1 MWELEMGKGDVRSQ
15 GKDGTKCPQ
24 ITLLGRLARFQAEAA
39 LNPTLVCLLL
49 FKVQPGNTRLSES

>member
-1 MWELEMGKGDVRSQ
+1 MGKGDVRSQ